1 MHEVCTNI
9 NHGVPHGV
17 RTPSDVRKPCGAR
30 RSPLEAWALV
40 PPRGVQATGVSRKND
55 RGEMER

>member
-1 MHEVCTNI
+1 MHEVCTKI
-9 NHGVPHGV
+9 NHGVPNGV
-17 RTPSDVRKPCGAR
+17 RTPFGAR